1 MVIAFFPSG
10 ALAVGLAASMV
21 TYLGGVTTF
30 RLRHRLPLIP
40 ALAAGIV
47 VGVALFDL
55 LPEAIELGAAY
66 YGSQLLFAVVAVG
79 MIVYMAMDRGL
90 EALPSRYAVAPRHLA
105 PASLTL
111 HSLMDGLG
119 IGITFHLSSA
129 AGVIMAIGV
138 LTHDLADGMNTV
150 TLSLAANSSL
160 VTHRW
165 LVANSA
171 APVVG
176 VVAAMGIDIGD
187 HGLAPLLALFGG
199 AFLYIGAC
207 QLIPRG
213 LAANRSPSTA
223 IAIALGMAFIYAVL
237 RCAQP

>member
-1 MVIAFFPSG
+1 VVIAFSQSG
-10 ALAVGLAASMV
+10 PLAVGVAAGMM

-30 RLRHRLPLIP
+30 RVRHRLPLIP
-40 ALAAGIV
+40 AIAAGIV

-55 LPEAIELGAAY
+55 LPEAIALGVAH
-66 YGSQLLFAVVAVG
+66 YGSQVLFAVVAVG
-79 MIVYMAMDRGL
+79 MIFYMAMDRGFA
-90 EALPSRYAVAPRHLA
+90 ALPSRYAVARRHLA

-138 LTHDLADGMNTV
+138 LTHDVADGMNTV
-150 TLSLAANSSL
+150 TLSLTANNSL

-165 LVANSA
+165 LVANSL
-171 APVVG
+171 APIAG
-176 VVAAMGIDIGD
+176 VITGMLIDVGD
-187 HGLAPLLALFGG
+187 HALAPLLALFGG

-223 IAIALGMAFIYAVL
+223 LAIAFGMVFIYAVL
-237 RCAQP
+237 RFAQP